1 MDTPLTTVEKAAL
14 LIEVDLF
21 QEVPSDALAELA
33 TLMDESSHEPGDVL
47 HDPQAPDARLSVVVD
62 GRVRLARAGAVVG
75 EIGRGGAF
83 GLLAALGVG
92 DGETATA
99 VRACRILS
107 IASED
112 YVEALADSTALAVA
126 NLRALARRLHDRNF
140 GVSGPGARHAGG
152 DDTR

>member
-14 LIEVDLF
+14 LIDVDLF

-99 VRACRILS
+99 VQACRNLA

-126 NLRALARRLHDRNF
+126 NLRALARRLHDRDF

>member
-62 GRVRLARAGAVVG
+62 GQVRLQRPDAVAQD
-75 EIGRGGAF
+75 IGRGGAF
-83 GLLAALGVG
+83 GLLAALGVS

-99 VRACRILS
+99 VKACRILS
-107 IASED
+107 IASDD
-112 YVEALADSTALAVA
+112 YVEALADSTALALA
-126 NLRALARRLHDRNF
+126 NLRALARRLHERDL
-140 GVSGPGARHAGG
+140 GVSGPDARRSADG
-152 DDTR
+152 DTR

>member
-1 MDTPLTTVEKAAL
+1 MDTTLTTVEKAAL

-33 TLMDESSHEPGDVL
+33 TLMDESSHESGDVL
-47 HDPQAPDARLSVVVD
+47 HDPQSPDARLSVVVD
-62 GRVRLARAGAVVG
+62 GQVRLQRAGTVIG

-99 VRACRILS
+99 IQACRILS

-126 NLRALARRLHDRNF
+126 NLRALARRLYEREQD
-140 GVSGPGARHAGG
+140 VSGPAAGRAGG
-152 DDTR
+152 GDTR

>member
-1 MDTPLTTVEKAAL
+1 
-14 LIEVDLF
+14 VDLF

-33 TLMDESSHEPGDVL
+33 TLMDESSHESGDVL
-47 HDPQAPDARLSVVVD
+47 HDPQSPDARLSVVVD
-62 GRVRLARAGAVVG
+62 GQVRLQRAGTVIA

-99 VRACRILS
+99 VQACRILS

-126 NLRALARRLHDRNF
+126 NLRALARRLREHEQS
-140 GVSGPGARHAGG
+140 VSGPAAGRADGG
-152 DDTR
+152 DTR

>member
-47 HDPQAPDARLSVVVD
+47 HDPEAPDARLSVVVD
-62 GRVRLARAGAVVG
+62 GQVRLHRGGTVTG

-83 GLLAALGVG
+83 GLMAVLGLG

-99 VRACRILS
+99 VQACRVLS
-107 IASED
+107 IASDD

-126 NLRALARRLHDRNF
+126 NLRALARRLHEQEL
-140 GVSGPGARHAGG
+140 GVSGPDARGAAGG
-152 DDTR
+152 DTR